1 MGYIAWFKKLENE
14 NVGNKATNINR
25 LSEEGFS
32 VPKGFVLTND
42 AFEEYKNRSKNE
54 IPDNIVSNIE
64 TAYNSLNQHKLNDK
78 LRAFDLL
85 KSGEN
90 VEVAIRSDEETILNV
105 KGVKQI
111 LNSIKDI
118 YNKNLSKNSC
128 QIIIQ
133 KMVKCNVSGE
143 IYENVGKII
152 IKACFG
158 LGQNMNDL
166 GADRY
171 SLNRENN
178 ETKIIPAQQ
187 TIAYYGGSGRVEEI
201 ELGLKKANERKLN
214 NDQMQKLKQI
224 YTNSE
229 DKFGKNI
236 RLKFAIEDNEIFIIS
251 LHTDNNYIEKAE
263 PKFYDTIDEFDIKF
277 ETKLVQDNPII
288 SKLDLNEENILK
300 DMKEEFREKLNVE
313 LIEPDKTSNTDL
325 YEAYREEILR
335 EDVETKT
342 NEKKMLE
349 QIDEEEE
356 KEIKEYNTEVD
367 KFEETEKNDEEA
379 DLYNYSEIENQTT
392 GEKLSAES
400 IGFKRV
406 PKFEINEYIK
416 NISGENA
423 KIGDI
428 REINELMYDIDE
440 KIEKEKDEE
449 NILDWEEPKKEIEE
463 EIELIEEKESKIEKF
478 EDRNKDSLEIHNN
491 KENKEIRRTDDDDFY

>member
-251 LHTDNNYIEKAE
+251 LHTYNNYI
-263 PKFYDTIDEFDIKF
+263 
-277 ETKLVQDNPII
+277 
-288 SKLDLNEENILK
+288 
-300 DMKEEFREKLNVE
+300 
-313 LIEPDKTSNTDL
+313 
-325 YEAYREEILR
+325 
-335 EDVETKT
+335 
-342 NEKKMLE
+342 
-349 QIDEEEE
+349 
-356 KEIKEYNTEVD
+356 
-367 KFEETEKNDEEA
+367 
-379 DLYNYSEIENQTT
+379 
-392 GEKLSAES
+392 
-400 IGFKRV
+400 
-406 PKFEINEYIK
+406 
-416 NISGENA
+416 
-423 KIGDI
+423 
-428 REINELMYDIDE
+428 
-440 KIEKEKDEE
+440 
-449 NILDWEEPKKEIEE
+449 
-463 EIELIEEKESKIEKF
+463 
-478 EDRNKDSLEIHNN
+478 
-491 KENKEIRRTDDDDFY
+491 